1 MYIAEIT
8 ERLLE
13 VNRLLLKYIK
23 DTELTFE
30 ENLVFS
36 GFYHDYK
43 DINSIIN
50 SAEKELND
58 SPAILMEQAKALSAA
73 ASDFLATYA
82 SHEDIFG
89 SYNPQPVCDRHIK
102 PLEKEYDS
110 IAYAASQLW
119 KRYSQMSVRMDYLNP
134 EDDDYKDIEKESEE
148 VKARY
153 EAAKAKSDETYR
165 FYTAER
171 EKTAKLYF
179 FEMIYLEMLV
189 VRMKRIADSIIKDIE
204 ELKSEGKI

>member
-73 ASDFLATYA
+73 ASDFLATYE

-102 PLEKEYDS
+102 YNPQIQISAESETKRSIFREKDKT
-110 IAYAASQLW
+110 
-119 KRYSQMSVRMDYLNP
+119 KRS
-134 EDDDYKDIEKESEE
+134 KKES
-148 VKARY
+148 AQHS
-153 EAAKAKSDETYR
+153 KSR
-165 FYTAER
+165 N
-171 EKTAKLYF
+171 
-179 FEMIYLEMLV
+179 
-189 VRMKRIADSIIKDIE
+189 
-204 ELKSEGKI
+204 KSFVMTSVSAL

>member
-73 ASDFLATYA
+73 ASDFLATYE

-102 PLEKEYDS
+102 PLEKEITATS
-110 IAYAASQLW
+110 
-119 KRYSQMSVRMDYLNP
+119 P
-134 EDDDYKDIEKESEE
+134 EDYDWP
-148 VKARY
+148 V
-153 EAAKAKSDETYR
+153 
-165 FYTAER
+165 
-171 EKTAKLYF
+171 
-179 FEMIYLEMLV
+179 
-189 VRMKRIADSIIKDIE
+189 
-204 ELKSEGKI
+204 

>member
-50 SAEKELND
+50 SAEKDLND

-73 ASDFLATYA
+73 ASDFLATYE

-110 IAYAASQLW
+110 FWHSCKY
-119 KRYSQMSVRMDYLNP
+119 P
-134 EDDDYKDIEKESEE
+134 
-148 VKARY
+148 
-153 EAAKAKSDETYR
+153 
-165 FYTAER
+165 
-171 EKTAKLYF
+171 
-179 FEMIYLEMLV
+179 
-189 VRMKRIADSIIKDIE
+189 
-204 ELKSEGKI
+204 

>member
-23 DTELTFE
+23 DTKLTFE

-58 SPAILMEQAKALSAA
+58 SPAILMEQAKALAA
-73 ASDFLATYA
+73 AAADFLT
-82 SHEDIFG
+82 G
-89 SYNPQPVCDRHIK
+89 GPP
-102 PLEKEYDS
+102 
-110 IAYAASQLW
+110 
-119 KRYSQMSVRMDYLNP
+119 
-134 EDDDYKDIEKESEE
+134 
-148 VKARY
+148 AR
-153 EAAKAKSDETYR
+153 KCMQSR
-165 FYTAER
+165 
-171 EKTAKLYF
+171 
-179 FEMIYLEMLV
+179 
-189 VRMKRIADSIIKDIE
+189 S
-204 ELKSEGKI
+204 

>member
-73 ASDFLATYA
+73 ASDFLATYE

-134 EDDDYKDIEKESEE
+134 EDDDYK
-148 VKARY
+148 RY
-153 EAAKAKSDETYR
+153 EAEKAKSDETYR

>member
-73 ASDFLATYA
+73 ASDFLATYE

-89 SYNPQPVCDRHIK
+89 SYNPHIK

-134 EDDDYKDIEKESEE
+134 EDDDYKAIEKESEE

-153 EAAKAKSDETYR
+153 EAEKAKSEETYR

>member
-13 VNRLLLKYIK
+13 VNRFLLKYIK

-73 ASDFLATYA
+73 ASDFLATYE
-82 SHEDIFG
+82 SHEDIFYCICRFTTMETVFSNECPHG
-89 SYNPQPVCDRHIK
+89 
-102 PLEKEYDS
+102 L
-110 IAYAASQLW
+110 SQ
-119 KRYSQMSVRMDYLNP
+119 S
-134 EDDDYKDIEKESEE
+134 
-148 VKARY
+148 
-153 EAAKAKSDETYR
+153 
-165 FYTAER
+165 
-171 EKTAKLYF
+171 
-179 FEMIYLEMLV
+179 
-189 VRMKRIADSIIKDIE
+189 
-204 ELKSEGKI
+204 

>member
-73 ASDFLATYA
+73 ASDFLATYE
-82 SHEDIFG
+82 SH
-89 SYNPQPVCDRHIK
+89 
-102 PLEKEYDS
+102 
-110 IAYAASQLW
+110 
-119 KRYSQMSVRMDYLNP
+119 
-134 EDDDYKDIEKESEE
+134 
-148 VKARY
+148 
-153 EAAKAKSDETYR
+153 
-165 FYTAER
+165 
-171 EKTAKLYF
+171 
-179 FEMIYLEMLV
+179 
-189 VRMKRIADSIIKDIE
+189 
-204 ELKSEGKI
+204 

>member
-73 ASDFLATYA
+73 ASDFLATYE

-110 IAYAASQLW
+110 IAYSASQLW
-119 KRYSQMSVRMDYLNP
+119 KRYSQLSVRMDYLNP
-134 EDDDYKDIEKESEE
+134 EDDDYKAIEKES
-148 VKARY
+148 RH
-153 EAAKAKSDETYR
+153 
-165 FYTAER
+165 TAFTPQNVR
-171 EKTAKLYF
+171 KQPNFIF
-179 FEMIYLEMLV
+179 FEIIYLEMLV

>member
-58 SPAILMEQAKALSAA
+58 SPAILMEQAKALAAA
-73 ASDFLATYA
+73 ASDFLATYE
-82 SHEDIFG
+82 SHEDIFE
-89 SYNPQPVCDRHIK
+89 SYNPQPVCDRYIK

-110 IAYAASQLW
+110 IAYSASQLW
-119 KRYSQMSVRMDYLNP
+119 KQYSQMSVRMDYLNP

>member
-58 SPAILMEQAKALSAA
+58 SPAILMEQAKALAAA
-73 ASDFLATYA
+73 ASDFLATYE

-89 SYNPQPVCDRHIK
+89 PYNPQPVCDRHIK

-134 EDDDYKDIEKESEE
+134 EDDDYKAIEKESEE

-153 EAAKAKSDETYR
+153 EAEKAKSDETYR

>member
-73 ASDFLATYA
+73 ASDFLATYE

-89 SYNPQPVCDRHIK
+89 SYNPQPVCERTI
-102 PLEKEYDS
+102 S
-110 IAYAASQLW
+110 IAYSASQLW
-119 KRYSQMSVRMDYLNP
+119 KRYSQLRVRMDYLNP
-134 EDDDYKDIEKESEE
+134 EEDDYEAIEKESEE

-153 EAAKAKSDETYR
+153 EAEKAKSDETYR

-179 FEMIYLEMLV
+179 FEIIYLEMLV

>member
-73 ASDFLATYA
+73 ASDFLATYE
-82 SHEDIFG
+82 SHEVIIRNQSATG
-89 SYNPQPVCDRHIK
+89 ISSRLKRNMTLLHM
-102 PLEKEYDS
+102 PLHNYGNG
-110 IAYAASQLW
+110 I
-119 KRYSQMSVRMDYLNP
+119 
-134 EDDDYKDIEKESEE
+134 
-148 VKARY
+148 
-153 EAAKAKSDETYR
+153 
-165 FYTAER
+165 
-171 EKTAKLYF
+171 
-179 FEMIYLEMLV
+179 
-189 VRMKRIADSIIKDIE
+189 
-204 ELKSEGKI
+204 LK

>member
-23 DTELTFE
+23 DTKLTFE

-58 SPAILMEQAKALSAA
+58 SPAILMQ
-73 ASDFLATYA
+73 
-82 SHEDIFG
+82 
-89 SYNPQPVCDRHIK
+89 K
-102 PLEKEYDS
+102 PWLPLRLTSLPHMKVT
-110 IAYAASQLW
+110 
-119 KRYSQMSVRMDYLNP
+119 R
-134 EDDDYKDIEKESEE
+134 
-148 VKARY
+148 
-153 EAAKAKSDETYR
+153 
-165 FYTAER
+165 
-171 EKTAKLYF
+171 
-179 FEMIYLEMLV
+179 IYLALII
-189 VRMKRIADSIIKDIE
+189 RNQSATGISSRLKRNMTLLHMPLHNYGNGI
-204 ELKSEGKI
+204 LK